1 MIFTQIFSIKMLYCE
16 RKKVKVGSKY
26 PEKNAEKTKAIL
38 QENQRTFYERT
49 EGTKRNSKNGAYKN
63 IAYRKNKP
71 WHNSGHFFSNFR
83 VTSYTTPLIFF
94 MSFVSWCESSRK
106 WKCQSNDRLYK
117 RIGKSERERVLE
129 EKQRNPSKVCTS
141 NEKAKAIWSI

>member
-1 MIFTQIFSIKMLYCE
+1 MTKTNAERQRVYCE
-16 RKKVKVGSKY
+16 RKKVKEGSKY
-26 PEKNAEKTKAIL
+26 LEKNAEKTKAIL

-71 WHNSGHFFSNFR
+71 LTQQWSLLLQFQ

-94 MSFVSWCESSRK
+94 MSFVS
-106 WKCQSNDRLYK
+106 
-117 RIGKSERERVLE
+117 
-129 EKQRNPSKVCTS
+129 
-141 NEKAKAIWSI
+141 